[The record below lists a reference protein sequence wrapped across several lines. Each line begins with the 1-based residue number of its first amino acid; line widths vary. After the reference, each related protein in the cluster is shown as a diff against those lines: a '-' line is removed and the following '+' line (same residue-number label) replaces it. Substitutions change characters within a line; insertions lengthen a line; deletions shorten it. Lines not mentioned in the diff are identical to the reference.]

1 MPTFNADHQLKKP
14 SKHFHHTIIELKKTC
29 QNLRALWRFN
39 RLGCF
44 FISKVRAKIFPFMF
58 RTKKKE
64 FSDHGDKTKMTI
76 ISHRE
81 VRNDDERYNGFVR
94 CSHSIKQT

>member
-1 MPTFNADHQLKKP
+1 
-14 SKHFHHTIIELKKTC
+14 
-29 QNLRALWRFN
+29 
-39 RLGCF
+39 
-44 FISKVRAKIFPFMF
+44 MF
-58 RTKKKE
+58 RNEKKKE

-81 VRNDDERYNGFVR
+81 VRNDDERYNGFVN

>member
-1 MPTFNADHQLKKP
+1 
-14 SKHFHHTIIELKKTC
+14 
-29 QNLRALWRFN
+29 
-39 RLGCF
+39 
-44 FISKVRAKIFPFMF
+44 MF

-81 VRNDDERYNGFVR
+81 VRNVDNAIMVLYVAVTALNKR
-94 CSHSIKQT
+94 KQKVTKL

>member
-1 MPTFNADHQLKKP
+1 
-14 SKHFHHTIIELKKTC
+14 
-29 QNLRALWRFN
+29 
-39 RLGCF
+39 
-44 FISKVRAKIFPFMF
+44 MF

-81 VRNDDERYNGFVR
+81 GTLTNAIMVLYVAATALNKR
-94 CSHSIKQT
+94 KQKVTKLQCKININQNS